1 MFIIAH
7 ANISKEIMIILL
19 SKNKAIIRQ
28 YIKPGSTIGF
38 IPTASELDND
48 RWYMKEDRNDLAQMD
63 YKLVII
69 DITNESKQTILNT
82 LNSVGVLFVAGGNSF
97 YLLQALKDKDILHE
111 LTDFARKNT
120 YIGTSAGA
128 CIACPTIDYV
138 KGLDDITQAP
148 HLNDYTAMNLVNFYI
163 LPHYDSKEKYTKL
176 ANEIEYAYKNRTFI
190 KLSDNQA
197 IIIHNPTDYKIVDT
211 DWFLQK

>member
-1 MFIIAH
+1 MDKLSPTITPPRSVVVAGGNTYGVPPPVADNLPLESIVRLSPTIIPP
-7 ANISKEIMIILL
+7 
-19 SKNKAIIRQ
+19 R
-28 YIKPGSTIGF
+28 
-38 IPTASELDND
+38 
-48 RWYMKEDRNDLAQMD
+48 
-63 YKLVII
+63 V
-69 DITNESKQTILNT
+69 
-82 LNSVGVLFVAGGNSF
+82 SVVAGGNSF

-211 DWFLQK
+211 D

>member
-163 LPHYDSKEKYTKL
+163 LPHYNMKE
-176 ANEIEYAYKNRTFI
+176 EYFYLLNI
-190 KLSDNQA
+190 
-197 IIIHNPTDYKIVDT
+197 
-211 DWFLQK
+211 